1 MEWQMTIKVYTISG
15 APRGWRVLIGLAL
28 KDLEYEVHYL
38 QGSSQ
43 EHKQEEFLK
52 INPRGMVPVIE
63 HDGTI
68 IHDSISILAWLDR
81 KYPTK
86 PLFGRTDDEARTI
99 WQITMEACDYL
110 RDATN
115 SLLRPILV
123 QNIDLPK
130 ANSDEM
136 INLQTA
142 SEKMHSECAYLETL
156 LSTNPFLAG
165 ENPSAAEAIIF
176 PEIRLLKRA
185 IERKPH
191 LMRALG
197 FGEFDGVHPKLS
209 EWRDR
214 VEALPN
220 MNKTLPYH
228 WHV

>member
-1 MEWQMTIKVYTISG
+1 MTIRVYTISG

-28 KDLEYEVHYL
+28 KDLEYKVHYL

-43 EHKQEEFLK
+43 EHKQTEFLK

-63 HDGTI
+63 HEGTI
-68 IHDSISILAWLDR
+68 IHDSVAILAWLDR
-81 KYPTK
+81 KYPKK
-86 PLFGRTDDEARTI
+86 PLFGRTDDEARMV

-115 SLLRPILV
+115 SLLGPILV
-123 QNIDLPK
+123 QNIDLPEAGSEAMK
-130 ANSDEM
+130 
-136 INLQTA
+136 NLQTA
-142 SEKMHSECAYLETL
+142 SEKMQTECVYLETL
-156 LSTNPFLAG
+156 LSRNSFLAG

-185 IERKPH
+185 IEKRAEC
-191 LMRALG
+191 MRALG
-197 FGEFDGVHPKLS
+197 FGEFDAFHPKLS
-209 EWRDR
+209 AWRER
-214 VEALPN
+214 VEALPS